1 MKGCKATLSFTFCIL
16 RTYIVSQEVTVVC
29 KELKEWVCQVVGK
42 DHFIPLSIRQR
53 EAPIL
58 TLLMLEVVSFPN
70 QLARESGLL
79 ERTPKLRD
87 AFVSK
92 RGFKNLEALCKS
104 LIC

>member
-1 MKGCKATLSFTFCIL
+1 MNGCKATLSFAFCIS
-16 RTYIVSQEVTVVC
+16 RSYIVSQEVTVVC

-87 AFVSK
+87 AFVS
-92 RGFKNLEALCKS
+92 NWE
-104 LIC
+104 

>member
-1 MKGCKATLSFTFCIL
+1 MKGCKATLSFAFCTL
-16 RTYIVSQEVTVVC
+16 RSYIVSQEVTVVC

-70 QLARESGLL
+70 PLKVGWWNEPQGPSR
-79 ERTPKLRD
+79 KLVED
-87 AFVSK
+87 LVS
-92 RGFKNLEALCKS
+92 NLE
-104 LIC
+104 